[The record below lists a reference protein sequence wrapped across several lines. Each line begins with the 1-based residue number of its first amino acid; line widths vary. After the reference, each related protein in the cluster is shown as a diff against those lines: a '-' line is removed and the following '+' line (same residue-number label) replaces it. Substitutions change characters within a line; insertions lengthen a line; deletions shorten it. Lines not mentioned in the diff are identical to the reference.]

1 MDALMQRQFR
11 HEGRSLEVRA
21 ELLTHAWHV
30 GIFEPDR
37 VAYDPERQALRLF
50 ATEDFMLVH
59 CAVSKA
65 ALAALEDDALGGP
78 HAMAT
83 TYRRHRERIQELATR
98 KYRERRFEAGGFVV
112 VRRDDLTD

>member
-1 MDALMQRQFR
+1 M
-11 HEGRSLEVRA
+11 SL
-21 ELLTHAWHV
+21 
-30 GIFEPDR
+30 IFEPDR

-50 ATEDFMLVH
+50 ATEDFMVVR

-83 TYRRHRERIQELATR
+83 TYRRHRERIQELAVR
-98 KYRERRFEAGGFVV
+98 KYRERRFETGGFVV
-112 VRRDDLTD
+112 VRRDDLTA